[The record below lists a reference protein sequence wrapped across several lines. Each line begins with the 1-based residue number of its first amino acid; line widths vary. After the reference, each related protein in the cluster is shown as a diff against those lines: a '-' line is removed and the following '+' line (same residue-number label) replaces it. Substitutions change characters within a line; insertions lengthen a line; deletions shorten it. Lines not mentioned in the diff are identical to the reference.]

1 MNVSCWMWWKM
12 KKIKEIMQF
21 FECFL
26 FNAMKNEENKGN
38 NAIFWM
44 FLVECDPEKNF
55 SFAGPFR
62 SAVLKVNASWKSFIR
77 VFLLLLLFQQNSQLS
92 IFWSR
97 NNRIYFE
104 IFKKLTFAVFY
115 FDINEF
121 HSNFLQAVNLCSLF
135 RITLNFYHTV
145 FGCDIAENNYDVSTN
160 SI

>member
-1 MNVSCWMWWKM
+1 MHFYTPFSHR
-12 KKIKEIMQF
+12 
-21 FECFL
+21 
-26 FNAMKNEENKGN
+26 FNAFYTPFSYWL
-38 NAIFWM
+38 NACLYSIFLLIHCI
-44 FLVECDPEKNF
+44 FILHFCPIDPYIIPEKNF

-104 IFKKLTFAVFY
+104 IFKKLTLAVFY

-121 HSNFLQAVNLCSLF
+121 HSNFLQAVNLCLHF
-135 RITLNFYHTV
+135 RITLIFNTR
-145 FGCDIAENNYDVSTN
+145 CLEC
-160 SI
+160 